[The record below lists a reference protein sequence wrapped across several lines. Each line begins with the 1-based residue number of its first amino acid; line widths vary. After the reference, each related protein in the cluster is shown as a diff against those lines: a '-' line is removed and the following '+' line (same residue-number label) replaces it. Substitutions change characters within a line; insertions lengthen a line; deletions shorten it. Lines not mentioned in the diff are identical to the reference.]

1 MATDGTSKRGRIERR
16 KSLLYDQRENWMT
29 HWRKLGQY
37 ILPRRGQ
44 FLATKRHPNRG
55 GIMNENI
62 VDSTA
67 TLAARTL
74 ASGMLSGLTSPSRP
88 WFRLTVPDPQM
99 ADFRPVKIWLEI
111 VERRMYETFAKSN
124 FYKALPQVY
133 LELGVFG
140 TAAMMCEA
148 DYDNV
153 VHFRPFTVGSYM
165 LANSAKLRTDSFYR
179 ELQMTANQLVEM
191 FGIDNVSTGAKS
203 DYERGQGD
211 NWYDVVHAIQPNT
224 EAISDSYASSDKPW
238 VSCWYEQ
245 GCEEKDFLRES
256 GFDDFPIMAP
266 KWMTMSE
273 DAYGSSCP
281 GMDAYGDIKSLQLE
295 QRRKA
300 EAIDKMVKPPLI
312 GPKSLENEYPSL
324 LPGDITYLNVM
335 QGTQKLE
342 PIYTVNPNIGD
353 LQRDIAENQNRI
365 RRAFHEDLFLMLA
378 MGDRRDMTA
387 REVQERHEEKLLML
401 GPVLEGLIDD
411 LLDPVIDRT
420 FNVMVNDPRE
430 LIPEPPPE
438 LQGVDLKVEYI
449 SVLAQAQRA
458 VGISGIERLWS
469 FAGSLAQ
476 MNPSVLDKLD
486 FDQTIDEYAEMSGVT
501 PAVIVP
507 DDQVAQV
514 RQQRAMQ
521 QQQAQQMAMEQQAV
535 DQTKTLSDSKLDE
548 ESVLSKMVGA
558 PG

>member
-1 MATDGTSKRGRIERR
+1 
-16 KSLLYDQRENWMT
+16 MT
-29 HWRKLGQY
+29 HWRKLSQY

-44 FLATKRHPNRG
+44 FLATKKHPNRG

-99 ADFRPVKIWLEI
+99 ADFRPVKLWLEV
-111 VERRMYETFAKSN
+111 VERRMYEVFAKSN

-140 TAAMMCEA
+140 TGALMCEA
-148 DYDNV
+148 DYENV
-153 VHFRPFTVGSYM
+153 VHFRPFTIGSYM
-165 LANSAKLRTDSFYR
+165 LANSSKLRTDTFYR
-179 ELQMTANQLVEM
+179 ELQMTAYQMVEM
-191 FGIDNVSTGAKS
+191 FGIDNVSHACKT

-224 EAISDSYASSDKPW
+224 DAIADSYEASDKPW
-238 VSCWYEQ
+238 VSCWYEPGSEDQ
-245 GCEEKDFLRES
+245 TFLRES

-266 KWMTMSE
+266 KWMTISE

-281 GMDAYGDIKSLQLE
+281 GMESYGDIKSLQLE

-411 LLDPVIDRT
+411 LLDPVIDRV
-420 FNVMVNDPRE
+420 FNVMVQDPRE
-430 LIPEPPPE
+430 LVPEPPPE
-438 LQGVDLKVEYI
+438 LQGMDLKVEYI

-458 VGISGIERLWS
+458 VGISGIERLWG

-476 MNPSVLDKLD
+476 MNPAVLDKLD
-486 FDQTIDEYAEMSGVT
+486 ADQTIDEYAEMAGVT
-501 PAVIVP
+501 PSVIVP

-548 ESVLSKMVGA
+548 ESVLAKMVGA

>member
-1 MATDGTSKRGRIERR
+1 MEVASKRSQIERR
-16 KSLLYDQRENWMT
+16 KGLLFDQRENYMT
-29 HWRKLGQY
+29 HWRKLSQF

-44 FLATKRHPNRG
+44 FLSTKRHPNRG

-62 VDSTA
+62 IDSTA
-67 TLAARTL
+67 TLSARTL
-74 ASGMLSGLTSPSRP
+74 SSGMLSGLTSPSRP
-88 WFRLTVPDPQM
+88 WFRLTVPDPELG
-99 ADFRPVKIWLEI
+99 DFRPVKLWLEL
-111 VERRMYETFAKSN
+111 VERRMYEVFAKSN

-140 TAAMMCEA
+140 TGALMCEA
-148 DYDNV
+148 DFENV
-153 VHFRPFTVGSYM
+153 VHFRPFTVGSYA
-165 LANSAKLRTDSFYR
+165 LANSAKLRTDTFYR
-179 ELQMTANQLVEM
+179 EMQMTANQLVEM
-191 FGIDNVSTGAKS
+191 FGIDAVSASAKS

-224 EAISDSYASSDKPW
+224 KTTAKSYKSSDKRF
-238 VSCWYEQ
+238 VSCWYEV
-245 GCEEKDFLRES
+245 GCEDKDFLRES
-256 GFDDFPIMAP
+256 GFDDFPVMCP
-266 KWMTMSE
+266 KWMTVAE

-281 GMDAYGDIKSLQLE
+281 GMEAYGDIKSLQLE

-300 EAIDKMVKPPLI
+300 EAIDKLVKPPLV

-335 QGTQKLE
+335 QGAQKLE

-365 RRAFHEDLFLMLA
+365 RRAFHEDLFLMLS

-411 LLDPVIDRT
+411 LLDPVIDRV
-420 FNVMVNDPRE
+420 FNVMVEDPRG
-430 LIPEPPPE
+430 LIPPPPDE
-438 LQGVDLKVEYI
+438 LSGMDLKVEYI

-458 VGISGIERLWS
+458 VGISGIERLWG
-469 FAGSLAQ
+469 FAGQVAQ
-476 MNPSVLDKLD
+476 MDPSVLDKLD
-486 FDQTIDEYAEMSGVT
+486 ADQTIDEYASMAGVS
-501 PAVIVP
+501 PSMIVP
-507 DDQVAQV
+507 DEQVEEV
-514 RQQRAMQ
+514 RQQRAA
-521 QQQAQQMAMEQQAV
+521 QQAQMQQMAQSRETVEQQKV
-535 DQTKTLSDSKLDE
+535 LSETKVDE
-548 ESVLSKMVGA
+548 ESVLAQMVGA